1 MDWLR
6 SYWRWTTAGS
16 KLRLAAGLGGPILAL
31 LVLLGAVSGGSD
43 DGESCGATPQGK
55 TPTPTA
61 AEAATPAPPSSAP
74 GEEGREAAAPP
85 GGPSAASTLPAVAPG
100 QGLLYVY
107 FFDVSL
113 GDAVYVRTPSGE
125 DVIIDGGDSRDELS
139 AFLDQ
144 LGETAVDVIVAS
156 HPHADHIRGLPRGP
170 GGGAGGG
177 GR

>member
-16 KLRLAAGLGGPILAL
+16 KWRLAAGLGGPILAL

-43 DGESCGATPQGK
+43 DGESSGATPQGK

-61 AEAATPAPPSSAP
+61 AEAATATPPSSAP
-74 GEEGREAAAPP
+74 GEEAREAAAPP
-85 GGPSAASTLPAVAPG
+85 GGPSAASTLPAVASG

-125 DVIIDGGDSRDELS
+125 DVIIDGGDSRNELS
-139 AFLDQ
+139 AFLDF
-144 LGETAVDVIVAS
+144 GEKAAS
-156 HPHADHIRGLPRGP
+156 TVR
-170 GGGAGGG
+170 GAGRGQGG
-177 GR
+177 FAQG